1 MSLPDNL
8 KRIRKERHISQEALA
23 EELNVSRQAVSK
35 WEQGICLPE
44 AKMLLLISEK
54 LNVSLDDARMDVGLA
69 VDVASFFGIRQDDAW
84 KNARMILDTVKRLWR
99 PLAEQFGVSRASQNE
114 MAPAFSLC
122 EQ

>member
-1 MSLPDNL
+1 M
-8 KRIRKERHISQEALA
+8 
-23 EELNVSRQAVSK
+23 
-35 WEQGICLPE
+35 
-44 AKMLLLISEK
+44 
-54 LNVSLDDARMDVGLA
+54 GLA

-122 EQ
+122 EQETATKKAIVQSAGKE